1 MFERDTNNS
10 WVGGVASGLSDKYNV
25 SVSLLRILFLLGF
38 LVLGIGLAVYAW
50 FWMNNPETNNTI
62 RMNFSS

>member
-10 WVGGVASGLSDKYNV
+10 WVGGVASGLAEKYDINV
-25 SVSLLRILFLLGF
+25 TLVRLAFVAGF
-38 LVLGIGLAVYAW
+38 LFFGIGLGVYASLW
-50 FWMNNPETNNTI
+50 ITNPETNNTI